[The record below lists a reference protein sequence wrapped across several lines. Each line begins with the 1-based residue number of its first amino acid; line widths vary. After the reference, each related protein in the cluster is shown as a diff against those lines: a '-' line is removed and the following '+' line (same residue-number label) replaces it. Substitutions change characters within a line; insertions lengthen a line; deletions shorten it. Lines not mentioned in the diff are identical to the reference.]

1 MMPSLQELDKLPV
14 QVIQEFRKSG
24 KSVAISDKLQQYI
37 LHLDRV
43 AEIRNTHHDHN
54 LTSTARK
61 LMDTFPELNFDAAKR
76 RVDDAINYFHLNSTV
91 KTEAWNNYYAD
102 RMEDLA
108 QYAMAADNIT
118 EARRCIEKAH
128 QFRLDASNNSINPD
142 DFKPVTQLI
151 SPNVD
156 AKRLGFAEEFNLR
169 KLWTDTEKF
178 INDLPVDDRDKQ
190 RALDDASQALGI
202 EDIDY
207 EDL

>member
-1 MMPSLQELDKLPV
+1 MSLLEVDKISIEVLK
-14 QVIQEFRKSG
+14 EFRKTKMS
-24 KSVAISDKLQQYI
+24 KAISVQTQKYI
-37 LHLDRV
+37 LELDRA
-43 AEIRNTHHDHN
+43 AEILNIEGFGNISKAAKHLQLSFPEMAHN
-54 LTSTARK
+54 TARK
-61 LMDTFPELNFDAAKR
+61 RLYDS
-76 RVDDAINYFHLNSTV
+76 INYFHLNSTV
-91 KTEAWNNYYAD
+91 KHEAWNNYFAD

-108 QYAMAADNIT
+108 VKAEEEKNIT
-118 EARRCIEKAH
+118 ESRRCLEKAR
-128 QFRLDASNNSINPD
+128 QYRLDASNNSINPD